1 MIAVGEDG
9 IMAGALKAAI
19 VAVSLAVGGLAGAA
33 RAEDWAA
40 ALAELDPLVAAELEF
55 LILGHADLDEWI
67 DTYRRA
73 AWVADV
79 ALEDLAVAEDAHFAA
94 LGGEDAEEVQAL
106 ADAVVAAQEVYGEAL
121 ANEQATLMEM
131 TGGMML
137 SGEARLA
144 LRAILMP

>member
-1 MIAVGEDG
+1 
-9 IMAGALKAAI
+9 MAGALKAAI
-19 VAVSLAVGGLAGAA
+19 MAVSLAVGGLAGAA
-33 RAEDWAA
+33 LAEDWAA
-40 ALAELDPLVAAELEF
+40 ALAEIDPVVAAELEF
-55 LILGHADLDEWI
+55 LILGHPDLDEWI
-67 DTYRRA
+67 DDYRRA

-79 ALEDLAVAEDAHFAA
+79 ALADLAVAEDAHFAS

-121 ANEQATLMEM
+121 ANEQATLMQM

-137 SGEARLA
+137 SGEAWLA